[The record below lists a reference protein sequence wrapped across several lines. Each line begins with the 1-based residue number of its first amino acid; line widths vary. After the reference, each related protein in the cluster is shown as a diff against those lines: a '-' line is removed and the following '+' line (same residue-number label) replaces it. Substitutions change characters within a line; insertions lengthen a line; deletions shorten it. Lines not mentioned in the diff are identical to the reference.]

1 MFSIVSALLLV
12 ATVAKAASIQHPTVF
27 QLTRIINGTN
37 ALIEDYPYQISLQ
50 YGPEHMCGGSIIDN
64 YWILTA
70 GHCVD
75 VPSPDQMYV
84 RAGTSYVKE
93 GGSIHRV
100 AKVIRHPEYTVNEYG
115 NPVDDIALI
124 KLENPIVYDKK
135 RRAIKLYKK
144 NEKTRVGAMASLTGW
159 GVTMEFQTPFQLQS
173 VKLPIIDSAV
183 CNEAYREL
191 GGLPHKQICAGYLG
205 VGGKDSCQGDS
216 GGPLVIGKRLAG
228 IISWGL
234 DCAQPD
240 YPGAYTEIAA
250 YRDWIA
256 ESMNSN

>member
-1 MFSIVSALLLV
+1 MCRGASIAILLCSIVFYSGCD
-12 ATVAKAASIQHPTVF
+12 AKKLRIVDGARVNSIKDYPFQASLHYGLFGHLCGASI
-27 QLTRIINGTN
+27 INKRY
-37 ALIEDYPYQISLQ
+37 L
-50 YGPEHMCGGSIIDN
+50 
-64 YWILTA
+64 LTA
-70 GHCVD
+70 GHCVHAYGD
-75 VPSPDQMYV
+75 PDQLYV
-84 RAGTSYVKE
+84 RAGTSYAKE
-93 GGSIHRV
+93 GGTIHRV

-115 NPVDDIALI
+115 NPMDDIALI
-124 KLENPIVYDKK
+124 KLEDPIVYDKK
-135 RRAIKLYKK
+135 RRAIKLYKQ
-144 NEKTRVGAMASLTGW
+144 NEKTRVGAMASLAGW

-173 VKLPIIDSAV
+173 VELPIIDSAV
-183 CNEAYREL
+183 CDEAYREL

-256 ESMNSN
+256 ENMANN